1 MRQRFFGTYRC
12 SRTGQFGTMEP
23 MSTPAEILEYWFG
36 ANPHDAA
43 ACNEAQSKLWWGKS
57 AKTDSEIAER
67 FGETLASACKGE
79 LDEWADDPESCAA
92 LIVVL
97 DQFSRVIHRDT
108 PGMFEQD
115 DRAQALTL
123 RMLES
128 GAIEK
133 LHPIQR
139 SFVLMPLMHSESEGL
154 QDRGVEAFATLA
166 QAVPEDARKPFD
178 SFHKYAIQHR
188 DIVARF
194 GRFPHRN
201 ENLGRE
207 STPEELAFLEQPNS
221 RF

>member
-1 MRQRFFGTYRC
+1 
-12 SRTGQFGTMEP
+12 
-23 MSTPAEILEYWFG
+23 MSEHAEILEYWFG
-36 ANPHDAA
+36 PNPHDAA

-57 AKTDSEIAER
+57 AKTDTEIAER
-67 FGETLASACKGE
+67 FGETLARAGRGE
-79 LDEWADDPESCAA
+79 LDDWAEDPTSCAA

-115 DRAQALTL
+115 DRAQALAL

-128 GAIEK
+128 GAIDE

-139 SFVLMPLMHSESEGL
+139 SFVLMPLMHAESEGL
-154 QDRGVEAFATLA
+154 QDRGVEAFAALA
-166 QAVPEDARKPFD
+166 QAVPEEIRKPFD
-178 SFHKYAIQHR
+178 NFHQYAIQHR

-201 ENLGRE
+201 ANLGRE

-221 RF
+221 SF